1 MSQYV
6 PKAVLDTIFTDL
18 EMIQELPFS
27 MFDRI
32 TFNRKPFSMELSAKN
47 HFVSINSSEM
57 RITCNVA
64 TRTPFVA
71 YISFDN
77 SNLVTVSVDR
87 TGNMEPFS
95 FNSNGDVTGSYHKV
109 QKESTVKIQRL
120 MQNVAERI
128 KKRLSRVDFL

>member
-27 MFDRI
+27 MFERI
-32 TFNRKPFSMELSAKN
+32 MFNRTPFSMELAAKN
-47 HFVSINSSEM
+47 HFISINSSEM

-64 TRTPFVA
+64 NRVPFVA
-71 YISFDN
+71 CISFSD
-77 SNLVTVSVDR
+77 SKLASISVDQAN
-87 TGNMEPFS
+87 GMEPFS
-95 FNSNGDVTGSYHKV
+95 FNSEGNVTGQYSKV
-109 QKESTVKIQRL
+109 QKESTVKLQRL
-120 MQNVAERI
+120 MQSVAERI